1 MPHRKRSNSPRRK
14 RLSSSYMTGTNLHQ
28 LKHAKD
34 LLEAYN
40 TKTSLMTFR
49 KKLLDDQRKF
59 NYSTEYDRIRG
70 ALAQSTQPFV
80 TRDQLIARRN
90 ELKRLGAQALD
101 IN

>member
-1 MPHRKRSNSPRRK
+1 MPHRK
-14 RLSSSYMTGTNLHQ
+14 RLSSSYMNGTGYHQ

-34 LLEAYN
+34 VLEAYN

-70 ALAQSTQPFV
+70 ALAQSSQPYV
-80 TRDQLIARRN
+80 TRDRLIARRD
-90 ELKRLGAQALD
+90 ELKKLGAEALN